1 MEQLRFANWVGLVGV
16 VGGVLIALGFPLI
29 ILAYGLG
36 LSTSV
41 QTTLVILGLLGGV
54 ALAGVAAVVGI
65 TVPTAINSGGFDIDK
80 LAACCDD
87 LEAKE
92 KAGSPTAAESS

>member
-41 QTTLVILGLLGGV
+41 QTTLVIIGL
-54 ALAGVAAVVGI
+54 LAGVILAGIAAVVGI
-65 TVPTAINSGGFDIDK
+65 TVPTAISGGVDIEK
-80 LAACCDD
+80 LAGCCD
-87 LEAKE
+87 EIECKE
-92 KAGSPTAAESS
+92 EGDNPTGTASS